1 MSIQTKAEHHRKAA
15 ELVEEARANDGL
27 APVDLDRFYK
37 DQEEAAADP
46 FGEDIPQCPMGI
58 WMNGRCVFDE
68 LGVEVDHL
76 RYQKDPEWR
85 VELNRAYNDKAERI
99 VGRRLLNEDLPEPD
113 AEENRYPP
121 VKGLADIFEGEHV
134 WQGGSLWLE
143 QVCDNPDDLSALLD
157 RVEERLEDLRSFMLP
172 ENWSEERDRLME
184 MGIKPN
190 LYRHQRGP
198 VTFATSIYGVENL
211 IFLLHDNREI
221 AARLRDLILKAM
233 LERAR
238 ILDEEA
244 GYTRDTAPRG
254 FSFADDNCALL
265 TPDMYE
271 FFGYP
276 ILRGVFDRY
285 APDPGDRR
293 FQHSDSS
300 MGHLLP
306 ILGRLN
312 LTGTNFGPTVMV
324 EDIRRHLP
332 NAVIRGQLAP
342 FTFSRNE
349 EENIVAEFLRDFEM
363 AGDDRG
369 LVFTTAGSIN
379 NGSRLTGMRLIMSA
393 IQRYGRY
400 A

>member
-1 MSIQTKAEHHRKAA
+1 MSIQTKPEHHRLAA
-15 ELVEEARANDGL
+15 ELVEETHANDGL
-27 APVDLDRFYK
+27 APIDLERFYQ
-37 DQEEAAADP
+37 DQEVAAADP
-46 FGEDIPQCPMGI
+46 FGEDIPQCPLGI

-68 LGVEVDHL
+68 LGIEVDHW
-76 RYQKDPEWR
+76 RYLQDAEWR
-85 VELNRAYNDKAERI
+85 LELNRRYNDKAKEI
-99 VGRRLLNEDLPEPD
+99 VGKRLLNEDPPDPD
-113 AEENRYPP
+113 AEEKRYPP
-121 VKGLADIFEGEHV
+121 VKGLAEIFEGEHK
-134 WQGGSLWLE
+134 WQGESWWLQ
-143 QVCDNPDDLSALLD
+143 QVVDCPEDLSDLLD
-157 RVEERLEDLRSFMLP
+157 RVERRLENLRDFMLP
-172 ENWSEERDRLME
+172 DEWDEERDRLMA

-211 IFLLHDNREI
+211 IFLLADDRELGG
-221 AARLRDLILKAM
+221 RFRDLILRAM

-244 GYTRDTAPRG
+244 GYAVETAPRG

-276 ILRGVFDRY
+276 ILKGVFDRY

-293 FQHSDSS
+293 FQHSDSA
-300 MGHLLP
+300 MGHIVP

-312 LTGTNFGPTVMV
+312 LTGTNFGPPVMV
-324 EDIRRHLP
+324 DHIREHLP

-363 AGDDRG
+363 AREERG
-369 LVFTTAGSIN
+369 LVFATAGSVN
-379 NGSRLTGMRLIMSA
+379 NGSRLTGLRLIMSA
-393 IQRYGRY
+393 IQRYGQY
-400 A
+400 E